1 MYKKFKIEEASNY
14 QTVTSNL
21 KYRIICKTKKEQKN
35 PQKPT
40 KQKNPK
46 KMKHVKKKKT
56 NKQNKTKKQKQKTSN
71 VDSHLCIRWTFSIHS
86 VLKCV
91 VHRYYTASN
100 YC

>member
-21 KYRIICKTKKEQKN
+21 KYRIICKTKKEQKK

-46 KMKHVKKKKT
+46 KNEICKKEKNKNKKP
-56 NKQNKTKKQKQKTSN
+56 QM
-71 VDSHLCIRWTFSIHS
+71 LILI
-86 VLKCV
+86 CV
-91 VHRYYTASN
+91 
-100 YC
+100 

>member
-46 KMKHVKKKKT
+46 KNETCKKEK
-56 NKQNKTKKQKQKTSN
+56 NKQAKQNQKTKTKN
-71 VDSHLCIRWTFSIHS
+71 
-86 VLKCV
+86 LKF
-91 VHRYYTASN
+91 
-100 YC
+100 